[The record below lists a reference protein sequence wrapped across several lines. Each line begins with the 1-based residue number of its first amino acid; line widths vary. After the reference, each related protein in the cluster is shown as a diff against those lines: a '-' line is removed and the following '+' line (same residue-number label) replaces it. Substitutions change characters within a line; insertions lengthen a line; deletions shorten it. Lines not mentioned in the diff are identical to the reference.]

1 MVQIVE
7 IENELEWLKY
17 RGTGVGASEAATLF
31 GLNPYKSKL
40 EYHHEKVGFKPISFK
55 SNLRM
60 LYGHATEQLN
70 SDLIESWGG
79 NKETHATNI
88 QKGIKFRV
96 CKKLPE
102 KAFVV
107 NDKYPNIFVSPDR
120 EIFDTVI
127 SETESGSLECKDTS
141 AMVLNAYIDKIAPS
155 HIFQLKTQ
163 MMVWEKDYGFLSYI
177 IDAGRDYAEHLFI
190 RDGVLFNDVR
200 NNRMITE
207 DDLTTEVKEFWE
219 GVILARELN
228 HKIMVARQQ
237 FQYDKAAEYQML
249 LDQIEPEPD
258 FLLAYESYMKE
269 SYYTFAKPKIE
280 RQGTELDELAAENF
294 LKTKELMKVAEE
306 KHQKER
312 NNILNLC
319 KMGHKIILPSKGYI
333 EVNATKNGTLI
344 KVKN

>member
-1 MVQIVE
+1 MVKIIE
-7 IENELEWLKY
+7 IENEFEWLKY
-17 RGTGVGASEAATLF
+17 RGTGIGASEASTLF

-40 EYHHEKVGFKPISFK
+40 EFHHEKVGFKPMSFK
-55 SNLRM
+55 QNLRM

-70 SDLIESWGG
+70 SNLIMAWNGDKG
-79 NKETHATNI
+79 THASNI
-88 QKGIKFRV
+88 QKGITFRT
-96 CKKLPE
+96 CTKLPE
-102 KAFVV
+102 KAFIG

-120 EIFDTVI
+120 EIFDAAI
-127 SETESGSLECKDTS
+127 SKTETGSLECKDTS
-141 AMVLNAYIDKIAPS
+141 AMVLNAYHDKIAPS

-163 MMVWEKDYGFLSYI
+163 MMVWEKDFGFLSYI
-177 IDAGRDYAEHLFI
+177 IDAGRDYAEHLFY
-190 RDGVLFNDVR
+190 RDGVIFDDVR
-200 NNRMITE
+200 NNRRITE
-207 DDLTTEVKEFWE
+207 DDLATEVKEFWE

-228 HKIMVARQQ
+228 HKIMVAKQQ

-249 LDQIEPEPD
+249 LDQVEPEPD

-280 RQGTELDELAAENF
+280 RQGTEADELAAENF
-294 LKTKELMKVAEE
+294 LKTKEQMKIAEE
-306 KHQKER
+306 LHQKER

-319 KMGHKIILPSKGYI
+319 KTGHKIILPSKGYI